1 MDITYKPPFNF
12 DPECDML
19 ERNYVNCLHEK
30 SVKDK
35 GVPMKCD
42 VERVSST

>member
-1 MDITYKPPFNF
+1 MDITYKPPFDF
-12 DPECDML
+12 DPECVML

-35 GVPMKCD
+35 GVPMKCN
-42 VERVSST
+42 VEQVSAT